1 MSADG
6 SFFVDTNVLLYSG
19 DPADAVKQRAAHQW
33 LSALWEQGAGRLSWQ
48 VLHEFYVNVVSSS
61 STKTWFPALPPMPI
75 GNCGFRAQRL
85 ALPWRR
91 SRFGSRSTRL
101 GLVRRAWYSTGQAHL
116 SYWDGLIVA
125 AAEQA
130 GCAWLL
136 SEDFQEGRKFGPVTI
151 ISPFQARPDEFS
163 LVQL

>member
-61 STKTWFPALPPMPI
+61 STKTWFPALPPKR
-75 GNCGFRAQRL
+75 GFQLFHQCPSEIAGSEL
-85 ALPWRR
+85 K
-91 SRFGSRSTRL
+91 GSRYRGGVHAL
-101 GLVRRAWYSTGQAHL
+101 EAGRHGWDWYGAHGIRQVRPTCLTGT
-116 SYWDGLIVA
+116 V
-125 AAEQA
+125 
-130 GCAWLL
+130 
-136 SEDFQEGRKFGPVTI
+136 
-151 ISPFQARPDEFS
+151 
-163 LVQL
+163 